1 VIAVA
6 IVVQQLVVF
15 FPITTIR
22 EVKNICASPLM
33 QVIIIQVRLLARRSD
48 AILGVKALLASGFA
62 PLTVKF
68 AMERTLVHHDSHVPD
83 QLRLLHIGLSKDI
96 LCCTTKHDPDESELL
111 SLLAPAMV
119 PFGSWDFPG

>member
-6 IVVQQLVVF
+6 IVVQQLVGF

-22 EVKNICASPLM
+22 EIKNICASPLM
-33 QVIIIQVRLLARRSD
+33 QVNYHSGPPARSPFGCN
-48 AILGVKALLASGFA
+48 LGVKALLASGFA

-68 AMERTLVHHDSHVPD
+68 AMERTLVHHDSHVPATPN
-83 QLRLLHIGLSKDI
+83 IGLSKDI